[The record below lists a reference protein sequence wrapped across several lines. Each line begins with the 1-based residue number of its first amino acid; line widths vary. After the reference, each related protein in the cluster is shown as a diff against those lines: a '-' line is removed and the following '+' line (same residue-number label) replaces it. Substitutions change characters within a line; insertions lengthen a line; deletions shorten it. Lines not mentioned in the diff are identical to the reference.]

1 MNCRHGYRT
10 ILSLPVRP
18 LACRGENPCARLFI
32 ELEELTEARD
42 DDGRYGPGTGSPP
55 VTVWAKAPR
64 QTGVKARK
72 ARREAVFFTEC
83 LDTVYLLKR
92 LLR

>member
-1 MNCRHGYRT
+1 M
-10 ILSLPVRP
+10 SSAV
-18 LACRGENPCARLFI
+18 I
-32 ELEELTEARD
+32 ELVELTEALDDDGRYGPGTGSPPVTV

-55 VTVWAKAPR
+55 VTVWAKAPL

-72 ARREAVFFTEC
+72 ARSKADFFAEC
-83 LDTVYLLKR
+83 WDTVYLLER